1 MMVIIQEIKAFSEK
15 QAFGVCTW
23 LGEKISIPS
32 SDIRKFFIYSS
43 FLVLGS
49 PIIIY
54 MILAF
59 WLRMINIFR
68 SRKSS
73 VWD

>member
-1 MMVIIQEIKAFSEK
+1 MIGIIEGIKGFSEK

-43 FLVLGS
+43 FLAFGS
-49 PIIIY
+49 PLILY

-59 WLRMINIFR
+59 WLRMLNYFR
-68 SRKSS
+68 SGKSS

>member
-1 MMVIIQEIKAFSEK
+1 MITIVENLKAFSEK

-43 FLVLGS
+43 FLAMGS
-49 PIIIY
+49 PIILY

-59 WLRMINIFR
+59 WMRMLNYFR
-68 SRKSS
+68 SKKSS

>member
-1 MMVIIQEIKAFSEK
+1 MIGIVEELRAYSEK

-23 LGEKISIPS
+23 LGEKMSIPS

-43 FLVLGS
+43 FIAIGS
-49 PIIIY
+49 PVIAY

-59 WLRMINIFR
+59 LLRMKNYFFG
-68 SRKSS
+68 RKSS

>member
-1 MMVIIQEIKAFSEK
+1 MIGIIENIKAFSEK

-23 LGEKISIPS
+23 LGEKMSIPS

-43 FLVLGS
+43 FITAGS
-49 PIIIY
+49 PVIVY

-59 WLRMINIFR
+59 LLRVKNYFFR
-68 SRKSS
+68 GKSS

>member
-1 MMVIIQEIKAFSEK
+1 MMGIIEEIKAFSEK

-43 FLVLGS
+43 FLALGS

>member
-1 MMVIIQEIKAFSEK
+1 MIGIIEEIKAFSEK

-43 FLVLGS
+43 FLALGS

>member
-1 MMVIIQEIKAFSEK
+1 MKLIESTKAFFEK

-23 LGEKISIPS
+23 LGEKLSVPS
-32 SDIRKFFIYSS
+32 ADIRKFFIYTS
-43 FLVLGS
+43 FLTIGS
-49 PIIIY
+49 PVIVY

-59 WLRMINIFR
+59 LLKLKQYFR
-68 SRKSS
+68 GGRTS